1 MHERGPVQINIPRD
15 FFYGENMHT
24 IRAPKKQTHSAGS
37 EEVLQDAV
45 KLIKNA
51 KNPVILA
58 GGGVSM
64 GGAYDEVAALAEY
77 LGVPVAC
84 TYLHNDSFPANHPN
98 SVGNLGYQGHKSAMN
113 AMHEADVVIALGSRL
128 SVFGTLPQYNFDY
141 FPKNAKI
148 IQVDIDQRRLG
159 LSKKVDCLVHGDC
172 KQAAASMLTR
182 L

>member
-1 MHERGPVQINIPRD
+1 MPVFSAVTKFQAHVNNPARMSELTAQAFDVASHERGPVQINIPRD
-15 FFYGENMHT
+15 FFYGENKHI

-37 EEVLQDAV
+37 DYALSQAAD
-45 KLIKNA
+45 LIANA

-64 GGAYDEVAALAEY
+64 GDAYAEVAALSEY
-77 LGVPVAC
+77 LGAPVAC
-84 TYLHNDSFPANHPN
+84 TYLHNDSFMANHPN

-148 IQVDIDQRRLG
+148 I
-159 LSKKVDCLVHGDC
+159 
-172 KQAAASMLTR
+172 
-182 L
+182 